1 MAKDKT
7 IYKHAP
13 SGYVMF
19 TAYIGALVYF
29 INHADGFWQVFFAFF
44 QAAVWPGILLYHAF
58 QALGI

>member
-29 INHADGFWQVFFAFF
+29 INNAEGFWQVVFAFF
-44 QAAVWPGILLYHAF
+44 QAAVWPGILLYRTLVV
-58 QALGI
+58 LGV